1 MPVRRNDYI
10 LKSLKVLLFN
20 YTSIMH
26 LLLNICRGKEIGH
39 ILKQAPLLVCLVIVC
54 DPIFLFSFPDED

>member
-54 DPIFLFSFPDED
+54 